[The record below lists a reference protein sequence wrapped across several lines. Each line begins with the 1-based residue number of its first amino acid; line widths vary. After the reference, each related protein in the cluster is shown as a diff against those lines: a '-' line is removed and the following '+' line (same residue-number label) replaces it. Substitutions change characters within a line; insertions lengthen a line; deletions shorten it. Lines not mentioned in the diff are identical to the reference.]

1 MSENPDTHN
10 GEGHDEHP
18 PWLAHH
24 FDSTQQQFASAK
36 LGMWAFL
43 LTEVLFFSGLF
54 CAYAVFRRNHPE
66 LFVDGHHFLNTT
78 LGAINTAVLLLSSF
92 TMAWGV
98 RCAQLGRQRGLI
110 GCLSVTLVCA
120 FVFLGIK
127 YNEYKVKWEHH
138 MVPGQ
143 AVIASWFGAEP
154 SADGEGGEEEH
165 GAYDSWVPGEP
176 PPRGFHPNRHYMIE
190 HLKEADEEAGV
201 RAPPAD
207 LYKVQLDQRVDNLGT
222 FFGIYFCLTG
232 LHAIHVICGIIAI
245 TWLLI
250 RARKGHFHEQHYDA
264 VDCVGLYWHLVDLI
278 WIYLFPL
285 LYLIH

>member
-1 MSENPDTHN
+1 MSETSDKPIADS
-10 GEGHDEHP
+10 HDEHP

-24 FDSTQQQFASAK
+24 FDTTQQQSASAK
-36 LGMWAFL
+36 LGMWTFL
-43 LTEVLFFSGLF
+43 LTEILFFSGLF

-66 LFVDGHHFLNTT
+66 IFYDGHHFLNTA
-78 LGAINTAVLLLSSF
+78 LGATNTAVLLLSSF

-98 RCAQLGRQRGLI
+98 RCAQLGKQRGLI
-110 GCLSVTLVCA
+110 VCLSVTLACA
-120 FVFLGIK
+120 GIFLVIK
-127 YNEYKVKWEHH
+127 GVEYKSKWDYR

-143 AVIASWFGAEP
+143 AIIASWFGVQYESE
-154 SADGEGGEEEH
+154 SA
-165 GAYDSWVPGEP
+165 VPGTP
-176 PPRGFHPNRHYMIE
+176 PERGFHPDRHHLEEELE
-190 HLKEADEEAGV
+190 HADREAGV
-201 RAPPAD
+201 PILSES
-207 LYKVQLDQRVDNLGT
+207 LYAVELNARIDNLGP

-245 TWLLI
+245 TWLLV
-250 RARKGHFHEQHYDA
+250 RAVKGHFHEQYYDA